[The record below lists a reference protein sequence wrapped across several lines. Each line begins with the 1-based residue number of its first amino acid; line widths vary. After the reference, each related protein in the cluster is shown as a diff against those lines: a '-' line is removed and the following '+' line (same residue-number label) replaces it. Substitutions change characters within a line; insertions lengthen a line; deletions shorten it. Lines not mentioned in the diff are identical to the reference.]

1 MTNTRV
7 SSNGQH
13 QFSLNL
19 MLAKQSDV
27 TRTYQQVSTG
37 SKLLTGADDPTGVGR
52 AIQMDR
58 SLTRIDQYGDN
69 SQTLKNR
76 LNQQESVLEQAGD
89 LLTRVRTLTIQAN
102 QAGISNQDQSS
113 IASEISVLRDQLVA
127 LANADDGT
135 GRYLFGG
142 SQDANAPF
150 TLNGT
155 DVVYNGD
162 QNQRQLQISS
172 GLQVDDTLPGSEVFM
187 RVRTGDGTLDA
198 SANSSNTGTGVLLD
212 FGVTNSTTWDKSSY
226 VLVFTASDSYEL
238 QDSSGNVLDS
248 GSYADGDT
256 IAYGG
261 VQLRLQGEPAAGDS
275 FSIGPA
281 GTRDI
286 FATLDNLITALGA
299 ETITAQ
305 QVAAQQ
311 NALQASLR
319 DVTTGQQR
327 FIDARAEG
335 GAGQSAIEYANELN
349 DVREVTTKINL
360 SGIRDLDYAEALS
373 RYNQEKM
380 ALSAAQKV
388 FSQFKQMSLFNEL

>member
-1 MTNTRV
+1 
-7 SSNGQH
+7 
-13 QFSLNL
+13 
-19 MLAKQSDV
+19 MLAKQSEV

-37 SKLLTGADDPTGVGR
+37 SKLLTGADDPTGAGR

-58 SLTRIDQYGDN
+58 SLTRMDQYADN

-76 LNQQESVLEQAGD
+76 LDQQESALDQAGD

-102 QAGISNQDQSS
+102 QAGISSDDQSS
-113 IASEISVLRDQLVA
+113 IASEVSILRDQLLA
-127 LANADDGT
+127 LANSDDGT

-142 SQDANAPF
+142 SLDANAPF
-150 TLNGT
+150 TLSGSS
-155 DVVYNGD
+155 VVYNGD
-162 QNQRQLQISS
+162 QSQRQLQISS
-172 GLQVDDTLPGSEVFM
+172 GLQVDDTLPGSEIFM
-187 RVRTGDGTLDA
+187 RVRTGDGTIDA
-198 SANSSNTGTGVLLD
+198 SPSESNTGTGVLLD
-212 FGVTNSTTWDKSSY
+212 FGVTNSTTWNKSSY

-238 QDSSGNVLDS
+238 QDSDGNVLDS
-248 GSYADGDT
+248 GTYTDGDT

-261 VQLRLQGEPAAGDS
+261 VQLRLQGEPATGDS
-275 FSIGPA
+275 FTIGPA

-286 FATLDNLITALGA
+286 FSTLDNLIEALGA

-319 DVTTGQQR
+319 DVTTGQQC

-349 DVREVTTKINL
+349 EMREVTTKINL
-360 SGIRDLDYAEALS
+360 SSIRDLDYAEALS

-380 ALSAAQKV
+380 ALTAAQKV
-388 FSQFKQMSLFNEL
+388 FAQFKQMSLFNQI